1 MQNHRTPRRTGSRR
15 KTIVGAISSLL
26 VLLLGAA
33 LLGPIAANASSHRE
47 APLTAADPQIDGT
60 DLYAFRSPDHQR
72 KITIISNW
80 IPFEEPAGGPNFFSF
95 ATGVNYDVKIDNN
108 GDARADVTYRW
119 VFANHYRHANT
130 FLYNT
135 GPVTTLKDQSL
146 NFYQTYKLYEIR
158 RGHAPQVMRR
168 GIVAPSDVGAASMP
182 DYAKLTRQAVDKFDG
197 GTSKTFA
204 GQADDPFFLDL
215 RVFDLIYG
223 GNFSEVG
230 TDTLN
235 GFNVNVLALQVPRS
249 DLAKHHNTN
258 KHRIIGVWTTASRRT
273 TRVQSPATGAITS
286 HGRMVQVSRLGNP
299 LVNEVV
305 VPTPLKDYFNASK
318 PKNDAQF
325 LPAVQDPKLP
335 HIVHRIYGLP
345 VPDSDPNTPGIQRA
359 DLIKVFLKGL
369 KGLNKPKGVTP
380 SEELRLNMKTPVCE
394 PGSCSTYSN
403 LGVIGGDVAGYPN
416 GRRLADDVID
426 IALQVVEGE
435 LIGNP
440 NNLGDNV
447 NANDKAFRG
456 HFPYVALP
464 WPGSD
469 AAPHSN
475 P

>member
-1 MQNHRTPRRTGSRR
+1 MLKYRISRRSGNRR

-26 VLLLGAA
+26 VLLLGVA
-33 LLGPIAANASSHRE
+33 LLGPMAANASSHRE

-60 DLYAFRSPDHQR
+60 DLYAFRSPDHQH

-95 ATGVNYDVKIDNN
+95 ASGVNYDVKIDNN
-108 GDARADVTYRW
+108 GDARADVIYRW
-119 VFANHYRHANT
+119 TFADHYRHPNT

-135 GPVTTLKDQSL
+135 GPVTTLKDPNL

-158 RGHAPQVMRR
+158 RGHSPKLMRT
-168 GIVAPSDVGAASMP
+168 GIAAPSDVGDASMP
-182 DYAKLTRQAVDKFDG
+182 DYARLARQAVDTFDNG
-197 GTSKTFA
+197 ASRTFA

-223 GNFSEVG
+223 GNFGEIG

-249 DLAKHHNTN
+249 DLAKHHNTK

-273 TRVQSPATGAITS
+273 TRVQSRATGHISS
-286 HGRMVQVSRLGNP
+286 HGHRVQVSRLGNP

-318 PKNDAQF
+318 PKDDAQF
-325 LPAVQDPKLP
+325 LGAVQDPKLP

-359 DLIKVFLKGL
+359 DLIHVFLKGL
-369 KGLNKPKGVTP
+369 KGLNRPTGVTP
-380 SEELRLNMKTPVCE
+380 SEQLRLNMKTPVCE
-394 PGSCSTYSN
+394 PGSCSNYSR
-403 LGVIGGDVAGYPN
+403 LGVIGGDAAGYPN
-416 GRRLADDVID
+416 GRRLSDDVID

-440 NNLGDNV
+440 NNLSDNV
-447 NANDKAFRG
+447 DTNDKAFRT

-464 WPGSD
+464 WSGSD
-469 AAPHSN
+469 PAPHSN

>member
-1 MQNHRTPRRTGSRR
+1 
-15 KTIVGAISSLL
+15 
-26 VLLLGAA
+26 
-33 LLGPIAANASSHRE
+33 
-47 APLTAADPQIDGT
+47 
-60 DLYAFRSPDHQR
+60 
-72 KITIISNW
+72 
-80 IPFEEPAGGPNFFSF
+80 
-95 ATGVNYDVKIDNN
+95 
-108 GDARADVTYRW
+108 
-119 VFANHYRHANT
+119 
-130 FLYNT
+130 
-135 GPVTTLKDQSL
+135 
-146 NFYQTYKLYEIR
+146 
-158 RGHAPQVMRR
+158 
-168 GIVAPSDVGAASMP
+168 
-182 DYAKLTRQAVDKFDG
+182 
-197 GTSKTFA
+197 
-204 GQADDPFFLDL
+204 
-215 RVFDLIYG
+215 
-223 GNFSEVG
+223 
-230 TDTLN
+230 
-235 GFNVNVLALQVPRS
+235 
-249 DLAKHHNTN
+249 
-258 KHRIIGVWTTASRRT
+258 
-273 TRVQSPATGAITS
+273 
-286 HGRMVQVSRLGNP
+286 
-299 LVNEVV
+299 
-305 VPTPLKDYFNASK
+305 
-318 PKNDAQF
+318 
-325 LPAVQDPKLP
+325 
-335 HIVHRIYGLP
+335 VHRIYGLP